1 MQRKTKYIIVGGGVA
16 GTVLGLNT
24 YFRNIP
30 FVLLDDGDKNNSSR
44 VSAGLFNPIV
54 FKRLTKSWNIDL
66 LFPEVKKFFSGAEK
80 LFGKSF
86 LFDKN
91 YLRILSNE
99 EEKNLFLEKSKE
111 DSMKKYLSEEIIHDF
126 FSDIINSKSGIARVK
141 GTGCVDLDIFLDSA
155 RDFFIS
161 KNMFIKEEFDFDNL
175 NISQNIGYKNISA
188 EKIIFAQGFRNNEN
202 PYFSWLPFKLVK
214 GEILTLRIDNFQTND
229 IISKNI
235 FIVPLGNN
243 LFKVGATHNWDNID
257 CIPTDEGKKYLC
269 EKLDDILKV
278 PYQIIDHKASV
289 RPSTRDR
296 RPYLGTH
303 PEYQNIHVFNGF
315 GAKGVIMSPYLSSHL
330 LDFLENDLPLDSEVN
345 ISRYLKYYN

>member
-1 MQRKTKYIIVGGGVA
+1 MQRNTKYIIVGGGVA
-16 GTVLGLNT
+16 GTVLALNM

-30 FVLLDDGDKNNSSR
+30 FVLIDDGDKNNSSR

-66 LFPEVKKFFSGAEK
+66 LFPEVKKFFSKAEQ
-80 LFGKSF
+80 LLGKSF
-86 LFDKN
+86 LSDKN
-91 YLRILSNE
+91 YLRILSSE
-99 EEKNLFLEKSKE
+99 EEKNFFIEKSKE
-111 DSMKKYLSEEIIHDF
+111 DSMKNYLS
-126 FSDIINSKSGIARVK
+126 SDIQTNLFPDIIDSKSGIVRVK

-155 RDFFIS
+155 RDFLDS
-161 KNMFIKEEFDFDNL
+161 KDMFIKDEFNFDNL
-175 NISQNIGYKNISA
+175 NILQNIRYKNIST
-188 EKIIFAQGFRNNEN
+188 EKIIFAQGFRNYEN

-214 GEILTLRIDNFQTND
+214 GEILTVKINNFQAND

-257 CIPTDEGKKYLC
+257 CIPTEEGKKYLC
-269 EKLDDILKV
+269 DKLDDILKI

-315 GAKGVIMSPYLSSHL
+315 GAKGVIMSPFLSSHL
-330 LDFLENDLPLDSEVN
+330 LDFLENDLPLDTEVD